1 MQCKLKRFSSSAFSL
16 RSVIL
21 GKQMLHVF
29 AEAKN
34 YSNDHNGGANSANK
48 KHPDQNVIQSLQ
60 KEMHSKSVLL
70 STPKA

>member
-1 MQCKLKRFSSSAFSL
+1 
-16 RSVIL
+16 
-21 GKQMLHVF
+21 MLHVF